1 MSLGDL
7 TEEDLEGL
15 RSGSVTDPPLS
26 HVVALARA
34 FGVEPSYLV
43 DRIDDSVL
51 DREIVEALRD
61 DTTRGRA
68 PACGIGN
75 ENSSWA

>member
-1 MSLGDL
+1 
-7 TEEDLEGL
+7 
-15 RSGSVTDPPLS
+15 V
-26 HVVALARA
+26 

-68 PACGIGN
+68 HACGIGN